1 MARNVPTSLYDLGMR
16 SLSLAMFDRLI
27 QEKTIISASKLF
39 YEFVTSRLLPRPV
52 LSDLAQNFII
62 EIARFILNDKVKY
75 TPTEYLT
82 KVRATAQRSRSYSS
96 FKHHKNRRERLT
108 WLRDLFK
115 NCIRVLTITCTEME
129 FAPSCIL
136 KELNKFPINVHLESL
151 LVDSAIEGFL
161 ISNNI
166 WQQQTS
172 FTRSTDEDRNLPEGS
187 WKCVVFPDRIFKVD
201 QNNVDVCDDVITH
214 VRRQG
219 LHLNL
224 RQDDFE
230 IEFYSHKVISVLF
243 HTFKSFEAKHGNRP
257 SLVHSATS
265 TSIKLDGFIF
275 QRPIEEDF
283 NMFRTVLRESSSH
296 GFTVDL
302 ASIDFDDVSTDM
314 IATILHLLPN
324 PTDLRQLCI
333 SHPNP
338 ISIIKY
344 KDLLLQFS
352 NLEEFSLS
360 TTVGEIEEITFSETC
375 ELWNDV
381 ILQWPDLQSL
391 ILSGVQMSFQQT
403 NTDSCSA
410 NNLVRFPKLLLSL
423 KLVHGSVS
431 KDCLDWLSTCC
442 QEICQSNS
450 ATSFFPQ
457 LTLYTETCLSND
469 LNLWESLFC
478 LLEKMWVNYTRLF
491 RFPPLKLK
499 LLRDSFVFHHCC
511 LAGNCTRSPDFFE
524 SLKPRPFTA
533 CAKRPFFLLKF

>member
-1 MARNVPTSLYDLGMR
+1 MDKNVPTPLYDLGMQ

-52 LSDLAQNFII
+52 LSDLAQTFII
-62 EIARFILNDKVKY
+62 EIARFILHGNVKY
-75 TPTEYLT
+75 ICTEYMT
-82 KVRATAQRSRSYSS
+82 KVRATAQLSRNYSS
-96 FKHHKNRRERLT
+96 FKHQKNRRERLS
-108 WLRDLFK
+108 WLSELFE
-115 NCIRVLTITCTEME
+115 NCFRVLTITCTEKV

-136 KELNKFPINVHLESL
+136 KELNKFPINFVLKSL
-151 LVDSAIEGFL
+151 LVDSAVEGFL
-161 ISNNI
+161 VSNNI
-166 WQQQTS
+166 WQDPAPC
-172 FTRSTDEDRNLPEGS
+172 TRSTDEDGNLPEEN
-187 WKCVVFPDRIFKVD
+187 WKCVIFPDRISKTD
-201 QNNVDVCDDVITH
+201 QNNVDVCDDVTTH
-214 VRRQG
+214 VRQRG
-219 LHLNL
+219 LHLTF
-224 RQDDFE
+224 RQDDVE
-230 IEFYSHKVISVLF
+230 TEYYSNKVISVLY
-243 HTFKSFEAKHGNRP
+243 HTFKSFQSKHGNRP
-257 SLVHSATS
+257 GLAHSATS
-265 TSIKLDGFIF
+265 TSIKLDGFTF
-275 QRPIEEDF
+275 QPPFEEDF

-302 ASIDFDDVSTDM
+302 TSINLHDVSTEM

-324 PTDLRQLCI
+324 PTDLRKLVI

-344 KDLLLQFS
+344 KDLLLQFD

-360 TTVGEIEEITFSETC
+360 TTAEKIEEITFSETC

-423 KLVHGSVS
+423 KLVDGSVS

-450 ATSFFPQ
+450 ATTIFPQ
-457 LTLYTETCLSND
+457 LTLSTKTCLAND
-469 LNLWESLFC
+469 LNLWESFLC
-478 LLEKMWVNYTRLF
+478 LLDKMLVDCNSLVLF
-491 RFPPLKLK
+491 
-499 LLRDSFVFHHCC
+499 HCC
-511 LAGNCTRSPDFFE
+511 LTDNQTRQLDDLFKSMKTQPIYGSFETTIHLTSNLYFRIDF
-524 SLKPRPFTA
+524 
-533 CAKRPFFLLKF
+533 